1 MADVFSKKKR
11 SQVMSRIRGR
21 GNKATE
27 LALCGLLRDSGI
39 SGWRRHQKLPG
50 TPDFSF
56 FADKVAVFVDG
67 CFWHGC
73 NPCSKGRKPDSNAEY
88 WSTKIEANRRRD
100 KRANRNLRRDGW
112 RVVRIW
118 EHAIEHEPETAIQR
132 ISRVLGKK

>member
-27 LALCGLLRDSGI
+27 LALCSLLRDSGI
-39 SGWRRHQKLPG
+39 SGWRRHQTLPG

-56 FADKVAVFVDG
+56 VSARVAVFADG

-73 NPCSKGRKPDSNAEY
+73 HPCSKGRKPVNNAEY
-88 WSTKIEANRRRD
+88 WSAKIKANRQRD
-100 KRANRNLRRDGW
+100 RRANRNLKKKGW
-112 RVVRIW
+112 KVVRLW
-118 EHAIEHEPETAIQR
+118 EHTIERKPENAVAR
-132 ISRVLGKK
+132 ICRALKK